1 MRKRPASGRISVR
14 VFSFHPLLAA
24 EFERL
29 LPRSAFRVQ
38 THRLPPPPMTRS
50 HEVSVSPASVYVLEA
65 SGVRR
70 VNETLAETLVRDRQG
85 NRVIVIAEQFEEGET
100 FPLLALGVKGL
111 IRYADLEASLAR
123 AIREVERGGFWVPRT
138 LLSRF
143 VDLALATGRP
153 RAIRTAPNLSPR
165 EREVV
170 DLLLENRS
178 NKQIASALSISERT
192 AKFHVANLLA
202 KNGVKRRADLILL
215 GVAPRP
221 EQSS

>member
-1 MRKRPASGRISVR
+1 M
-14 VFSFHPLLAA
+14 
-24 EFERL
+24 
-29 LPRSAFRVQ
+29 
-38 THRLPPPPMTRS
+38 
-50 HEVSVSPASVYVLEA
+50 SPASVYVLEA

-123 AIREVERGGFWVPRT
+123 AIREVERGGFWVPRS

>member
-1 MRKRPASGRISVR
+1 MRKRSSTARTSVR
-14 VFSFHPLLAA
+14 LFSFHPLLAA

-29 LPRSAFRVQ
+29 LPRSAFRIQ
-38 THRLPPPPMTRS
+38 THRLPQPIQTKPEELP
-50 HEVSVSPASVYVLEA
+50 VLPAAVYVLET

-70 VNETLAETLVRDRQG
+70 VDETLAETLVRRRPG
-85 NRVIVIAEQFEEGET
+85 NRVIVIAEKFEEDET

-111 IRYADLEASLAR
+111 IRYADVEESLGR
-123 AIREVERGGFWVPRT
+123 ALREVGRGGYWVPRT

-143 VDLALATGRP
+143 VELTLASGRP
-153 RAIRTAPNLSPR
+153 RALRSAVHLSPR

-215 GVAPRP
+215 GMAPSRERP
-221 EQSS
+221 R